1 MFCGRH
7 LDESFACFGAP
18 GGVCY
23 SVSFPELTMQ
33 HLGFGP
39 TDLPV
44 PQFFAPVLAS
54 FRQEFGEPA
63 VVVRSP
69 GRVNLIGEH
78 TDYNHGF
85 VLPAAVDRGIAMA
98 VKARSDRRY
107 VLHSLDLDR
116 RLEGDVR
123 ELVPHPERWP
133 NYLLGVV
140 DQLQKSGNPLGGFEL
155 VYGGD
160 LPLGAGM
167 SSSAALEC
175 GLAFSLNE
183 LFGLGLDRP
192 TLAKLSQAAEHSF
205 VGVKCGIMDQ
215 MASLMSRKDHVMML
229 DCHDLS
235 CRFVPFV
242 SPVKIFLC
250 DTQVERALAESGYN
264 QRRSQCEAGVALL
277 QKHAPDVRS
286 LRDVSLELLD
296 AHRAEFDAI
305 VYRRCRYV
313 IEENLRVIAACDAL
327 ESDDLPALGRLM
339 NKSQQ
344 GLSQAYEVSCP
355 ELDVLAEAAAA
366 LPGVLGARMMGAGF
380 GGCTINLVE
389 AGQEEAFVQ
398 GMAPAFAKIGKLP
411 KIHACAPHRGTER
424 MQ

>member
-1 MFCGRH
+1 
-7 LDESFACFGAP
+7 
-18 GGVCY
+18 
-23 SVSFPELTMQ
+23 MQ
-33 HLGFGP
+33 HLGLGP
-39 TDLPV
+39 SETS
-44 PQFFAPVLAS
+44 PQFLAPVLAR

-85 VLPAAVDRGIAMA
+85 VLPAAVDRGIALA
-98 VKARSDRRY
+98 LKPRSDRRY
-107 VLHSLDLDR
+107 VLHALDLDR
-116 RLEGDVR
+116 RIEGNLG
-123 ELVPHPERWP
+123 ELAPHPERWP
-133 NYLLGVV
+133 NYLLGVL

-160 LPLGAGM
+160 LPMGAGM

-183 LFGLGLDRP
+183 LFGLGLDRL

-215 MASLMSRKDHVMML
+215 MASLLSQKDHVMML
-229 DCHDLS
+229 DCQDLS
-235 CRFVPFV
+235 CRFVPFHG
-242 SPVKIFLC
+242 SVKIFLC

-264 QRRSQCEAGVALL
+264 QRRSECDAGVALL
-277 QKHAPDVRS
+277 RKYAPNVHS

-296 AHRAEFDAI
+296 VHRAEFDPI

-313 IEENLRVIAACDAL
+313 IEENLRVIAACAAL
-327 ESDDLPALGRLM
+327 ESEDLPALGRLM
-339 NKSQQ
+339 NQSQQ
-344 GLSQAYEVSCP
+344 GLSHDYQVSCR
-355 ELDVLAEAAAA
+355 ELDTLAEAAAA

-389 AGQEEAFVQ
+389 ARQENAFVQ
-398 GMAPAFAKIGKLP
+398 GMAPAFAKIGKPP
-411 KIHACAPHRGTER
+411 KIHACAPHCGTER
-424 MQ
+424 MH

>member
-1 MFCGRH
+1 
-7 LDESFACFGAP
+7 
-18 GGVCY
+18 
-23 SVSFPELTMQ
+23 MQ
-33 HLGFGP
+33 QM
-39 TDLPV
+39 PV
-44 PQFFAPVLAS
+44 ETPPQFHVPVLAR
-54 FRQEFGEPA
+54 FRREFGEPA

-98 VKARSDRRY
+98 LKPRSDHRY
-107 VLHSLDLDR
+107 ALHALDLDR
-116 RLEGDVR
+116 RIEGNLG
-123 ELVPHPERWP
+123 ELAPQPDRWP
-133 NYLLGVV
+133 NYLLGVL
-140 DQLQKSGNPLGGFEL
+140 DQLQRAGHSLGGFDL

-160 LPLGAGM
+160 LPIGAGM

-183 LFGLGLDRP
+183 LFGLGLNR
-192 TLAKLSQAAEHSF
+192 LAMAKLSQAAEHRF

-215 MASLMSRKDHVMML
+215 MASLLSQKDHVMML

-235 CRFVPFV
+235 CRFVPFR

-277 QKHAPDVRS
+277 QRHAPAVHS

-296 AHRAEFDAI
+296 AHRAEFDPV

-327 ESDDLPALGRLM
+327 TSGDLPAFGRLM
-339 NKSQQ
+339 NQSHQ
-344 GLSQAYEVSCP
+344 GLSKAYEVSCP

-380 GGCTINLVE
+380 GGCTINLVQV
-389 AGQEEAFVQ
+389 GREEAFMQ
-398 GMAPAFAKIGKLP
+398 GMAPAFAKIGKP
-411 KIHACAPHRGTER
+411 AKIHHCAPHGGTER
-424 MQ
+424 LL

>member
-1 MFCGRH
+1 
-7 LDESFACFGAP
+7 
-18 GGVCY
+18 
-23 SVSFPELTMQ
+23 MQ

-69 GRVNLIGEH
+69 GRANLIGEH

>member
-1 MFCGRH
+1 
-7 LDESFACFGAP
+7 
-18 GGVCY
+18 
-23 SVSFPELTMQ
+23 MQ

-160 LPLGAGM
+160 LPIGAGI

-183 LFGLGLDRP
+183 LFGLGLDRL
-192 TLAKLSQAAEHSF
+192 TMAKLSQAAEHSF

-277 QKHAPDVRS
+277 QKHAPDVHS

>member
-1 MFCGRH
+1 
-7 LDESFACFGAP
+7 
-18 GGVCY
+18 
-23 SVSFPELTMQ
+23 MQ
-33 HLGFGP
+33 HLGLGP
-39 TDLPV
+39 TEIL
-44 PQFFAPVLAS
+44 PQFLVPVLAS

-63 VVVRSP
+63 VLVRSP

-78 TDYNHGF
+78 TDYNQGF

-98 VKARSDRRY
+98 TSPRSDHRY

-116 RLEGDVR
+116 RLEGDLR
-123 ELVPHPERWP
+123 KLAPHTERWP

-140 DQLQKSGNPLGGFEL
+140 DQLQKAGKSIGGFDL

-160 LPLGAGM
+160 LPMGAGM

-175 GLAFSLNE
+175 GLAFALNE
-183 LFGLGLDRP
+183 LYGLGLDRLS
-192 TLAKLSQAAEHSF
+192 LAKLSQAAEHSF

-229 DCHDLS
+229 DCQDLS
-235 CRFVPFV
+235 CRFVPFH
-242 SPVKIFLC
+242 SPVKIFVC
-250 DTQVERALAESGYN
+250 DTQVERALAGSGYN

-277 QKHAPDVRS
+277 QKHAPEVHS

-296 AHRAEFDAI
+296 AHRAELDPV
-305 VYRRCRYV
+305 VYRRCLYV
-313 IEENLRVIAACDAL
+313 VEENLRVIAACDAL
-327 ESDDLPALGRLM
+327 EREELAVLGGLV
-339 NKSQQ
+339 NQSHQ
-344 GLSQAYEVSCP
+344 GLSKAYEVSCP

-380 GGCTINLVE
+380 GGCTINLVR

-398 GMAPAFAKIGKLP
+398 GMAPAFAKIGKTP
-411 KIHACAPHRGTER
+411 KIHACAPHCGTER
-424 MQ
+424 LL

>member
-1 MFCGRH
+1 
-7 LDESFACFGAP
+7 
-18 GGVCY
+18 
-23 SVSFPELTMQ
+23 MQ